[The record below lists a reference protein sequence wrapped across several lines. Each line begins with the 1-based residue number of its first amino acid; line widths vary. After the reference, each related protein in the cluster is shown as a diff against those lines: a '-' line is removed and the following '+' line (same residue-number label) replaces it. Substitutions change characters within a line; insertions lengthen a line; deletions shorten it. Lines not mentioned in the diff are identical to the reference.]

1 MHSSQKCLLYFV
13 TPTYRHSIVVV
24 YKPLPR
30 GILHFPMTIKVF
42 FLETD
47 RQEWVT
53 QTEKRDRHKI
63 ERDGKETQKRETR
76 KRHRQKRETQ
86 TEKTHRQTDRKERHW
101 QKRETN
107 RKTEE
112 RDTNRKKQTQKRE
125 TNRQTEKRARQTD
138 KRKELP
144 LPHQSAPRQRL
155 SPPLYSSK
163 RELVPEDIHGD
174 VSSVIKNRPRSFLL
188 IYLLFT

>member
-1 MHSSQKCLLYFV
+1 MHSSQKCPLYFV
-13 TPTYRHSIVVV
+13 APAFRHSIVVV

-112 RDTNRKKQTQKRE
+112 RDTDRKRDRHRKERETGRQKRE
-125 TNRQTEKRARQTD
+125 PDRQTNEKSCPCRAN
-138 KRKELP
+138 
-144 LPHQSAPRQRL
+144 QRPGKGWVHL
-155 SPPLYSSK
+155 FIPARESLYQKTSMAMSPQW
-163 RELVPEDIHGD
+163 
-174 VSSVIKNRPRSFLL
+174 
-188 IYLLFT
+188 